1 MSIAEG
7 VWSAAVIVVSIEFL
21 LFALHPL
28 GGFQYYITYLL
39 LPTYSLDN
47 DMNFLNRLSKPFLGL
62 AIISSLFGQVIA
74 APDTDWPKKPI
85 VAVLSFPAGGSTD
98 VFARAV
104 TAPLGEALGQAIVIE
119 NKPGAGGMIGLGA
132 AAKAAPDGYTIH
144 FSAMTNQSI
153 SQALFKNPPAD
164 LTKDFAPIALVGTIP
179 HLIVVNP
186 TVPAKNLSELITF
199 IKSKKGD
206 FNYASQGNGSLSH
219 LESTL
224 FMQRIGATGT
234 HIPYKGSSF
243 ALPDLIAGNT
253 LMMFDSVTASLPHIQ
268 SGKLRPIAIAAAERS
283 PLMPNVPTLGQDGM
297 KQFDVE
303 NFYAVYV
310 PKGTSPAIIAKL
322 EREIRKIL
330 TNPDFKARL
339 ATQGIHPQ
347 FANSEQLTVI
357 TQSEHDKW
365 AKAVKS
371 ANIKI
376 D

>member
-1 MSIAEG
+1 MTIFKS
-7 VWSAAVIVVSIEFL
+7 
-21 LFALHPL
+21 
-28 GGFQYYITYLL
+28 LL
-39 LPTYSLDN
+39 LISCTLLS
-47 DMNFLNRLSKPFLGL
+47 FL
-62 AIISSLFGQVIA
+62 SSAFA
-74 APDTDWPKKPI
+74 APETDWPKKPI
-85 VAVLSFPAGGSTD
+85 VAILAFPAGGSTD
-98 VFARAV
+98 IFARSV
-104 TAPLGEALGQAIVIE
+104 TAPLAEALGQSIVVE
-119 NKPGAGGMIGLGA
+119 NKPGAGGMIGLQA
-132 AAKAAPDGYTIH
+132 ASKAVPDGYTIH
-144 FSAMTNQSI
+144 ISALTNQSI
-153 SQALFKNPPAD
+153 SSALFKNPPAD
-164 LTKDFAPIALVGTIP
+164 LQKDFVPVALIGTVP
-179 HLIVVNP
+179 HLIVINP
-186 TVPAKNLSELITF
+186 TVPAKNLPELIAY

-303 NFYAVYV
+303 NFYAVYI
-310 PKGTSPAIIAKL
+310 PKGTSPAIVAKL

-330 TNPDFKARL
+330 TNPDFKARM
-339 ATQGIHPQ
+339 AAQGIHPE
-347 FANSEQLTVI
+347 FANSEKLAEI
-357 TQSEHDKW
+357 TANEANKW
-365 AKAVKS
+365 GKVVKS
-371 ANIKI
+371 ANIKV

>member
-1 MSIAEG
+1 MRYFKSLI
-7 VWSAAVIVVSIEFL
+7 
-21 LFALHPL
+21 L
-28 GGFQYYITYLL
+28 G
-39 LPTYSLDN
+39 S
-47 DMNFLNRLSKPFLGL
+47 LGL
-62 AIISSLFGQVIA
+62 LTLSNLALA
-74 APDTDWPKKPI
+74 ASDTDWPKKPI
-85 VAVLSFPAGGSTD
+85 VAIVSFPAGGSTD
-98 VFARAV
+98 IFARSV
-104 TAPLGEALGQAIVIE
+104 TAPLAEALGQSIVVE
-119 NKPGAGGMIGLGA
+119 NKPGAGGMIGLQA
-132 AAKAAPDGYTIH
+132 AAKSAPDGYTINI
-144 FSAMTNQSI
+144 SALTNQSI
-153 SQALFKNPPAD
+153 SSALFKNPPAD
-164 LTKDFAPIALVGTIP
+164 LQKDFVPVALIGTIP

-186 TVPAKNLSELITF
+186 SVPAKNLPELIAF

-283 PLMPNVPTLGQDGM
+283 PLLPNVPTLGQDGM

-310 PKGTSPAIIAKL
+310 PKGTSPVIIAKL
-322 EREIRKIL
+322 EKEIRKIL
-330 TNPDFKARL
+330 TNPDFKARM
-339 ATQGIHPQ
+339 AAQGIHPQ
-347 FANSEQLTVI
+347 FANSEKLSEI
-357 TQSEHDKW
+357 TASEASKW
-365 AKAVKS
+365 DKAVKS
-371 ANIKI
+371 ANVKV

>member
-1 MSIAEG
+1 MNSVNRFITGA
-7 VWSAAVIVVSIEFL
+7 L
-21 LFALHPL
+21 L
-28 GGFQYYITYLL
+28 
-39 LPTYSLDN
+39 SLSLAN
-47 DMNFLNRLSKPFLGL
+47 L
-62 AIISSLFGQVIA
+62 AIS
-74 APDTDWPKKPI
+74 APETDWPKKTV

-104 TAPLGEALGQAIVIE
+104 MAPLSEALGQSVIVE

-132 AAKAAPDGYTIH
+132 ASKATADGYTIH
-144 FSAMTNQSI
+144 FSALTNQAI

-164 LTKDFAPIALVGTIP
+164 LRKDFIPVALVGTVP

-186 TVPAKNLSELITF
+186 NVPAKNVTELITF

-206 FNYASQGNGSLSH
+206 FSYASQGNGSLSH
-219 LESTL
+219 LESTM

-253 LMMFDSVTASLPHIQ
+253 LMMFDSVTASLPHVQ
-268 SGKLRPIAIAAAERS
+268 SGKLRPIAIAATERS
-283 PLMPNVPTLGQDGM
+283 PLIPNVPTLGQDGM
-297 KQFDVE
+297 KQFEVE
-303 NFYAVYV
+303 NFFAVYV
-310 PKGTSPAIIAKL
+310 PKNTSPAVVAKL

-347 FANSEQLTVI
+347 FANSEQLAEI
-357 TQSEHDKW
+357 TNKEHDKW
-365 AKAVKS
+365 EKVVKS
-371 ANIKI
+371 ANIKV

>member
-1 MSIAEG
+1 MEPAMKVLKLLLSGYIG
-7 VWSAAVIVVSIEFL
+7 FL
-21 LFALHPL
+21 LATSAL
-28 GGFQYYITYLL
+28 
-39 LPTYSLDN
+39 
-47 DMNFLNRLSKPFLGL
+47 
-62 AIISSLFGQVIA
+62 A

-85 VAVLSFPAGGSTD
+85 IAILAFPAGGSTD

-104 TAPLGEALGQAIVIE
+104 MAPLGEALGQSIVVE
-119 NKPGAGGMIGLGA
+119 NKPGAGGMIGLQT

-144 FSAMTNQSI
+144 FSALTNQTI

-164 LTKDFAPIALVGTIP
+164 LRKDFEPVALVGTIP

-186 TVPAKNLSELITF
+186 TVPAKNLPELIAF

-310 PKGTSPAIIAKL
+310 PKGTSPSIVSKL
-322 EREIRKIL
+322 EKEIRKIL
-330 TNPDFKARL
+330 TNPDFKARM
-339 ATQGIHPQ
+339 ANQGIHPQ
-347 FANSEQLTVI
+347 FANSQKLAEI
-357 TQSEHDKW
+357 TTDEHAKW
-365 AKAVKS
+365 EKVVKS
-371 ANIKI
+371 ANVKV

>member
-1 MSIAEG
+1 
-7 VWSAAVIVVSIEFL
+7 
-21 LFALHPL
+21 
-28 GGFQYYITYLL
+28 
-39 LPTYSLDN
+39 
-47 DMNFLNRLSKPFLGL
+47 MNFLNRFTTGALLSLSLVNL
-62 AIISSLFGQVIA
+62 AFS

-85 VAVLSFPAGGSTD
+85 VSVLSFPAGGSTD

-104 TAPLGEALGQAIVIE
+104 MAPLSEALGQSVVVE

-144 FSAMTNQSI
+144 FSALTNQAI

-164 LTKDFAPIALVGTIP
+164 LRKDFMPVALVGTVP

-186 TVPAKNLSELITF
+186 NVPAKNVTELIAF

-206 FNYASQGNGSLSH
+206 FSYASQGNGSLSH
-219 LESTL
+219 LESTM

-253 LMMFDSVTASLPHIQ
+253 LMMFDSVTASLPHVQ

-283 PLMPNVPTLGQDGM
+283 PLIPNVPTLGQDGM

-303 NFYAVYV
+303 NFFAVYV
-310 PKGTSPAIIAKL
+310 PKNTPPAVVSKL

-330 TNPDFKARL
+330 TNPDFKARM

-347 FANSEQLTVI
+347 FANSEQLADI
-357 TQSEHDKW
+357 TAKEHDKW
-365 AKAVKS
+365 EKVVKS
-371 ANIKI
+371 ANIKV

>member
-1 MSIAEG
+1 MKSLKR
-7 VWSAAVIVVSIEFL
+7 VFFSL
-21 LFALHPL
+21 LP
-28 GGFQYYITYLL
+28 LL
-39 LPTYSLDN
+39 LGSICSL
-47 DMNFLNRLSKPFLGL
+47 LGTSAL
-62 AIISSLFGQVIA
+62 A

-104 TAPLGEALGQAIVIE
+104 MAPLGEALGQSIVIE
-119 NKPGAGGMIGLGA
+119 NKPGAGGMIGLQA

-144 FSAMTNQSI
+144 FSAMTNQTI

-164 LTKDFAPIALVGTIP
+164 LRKDFEPVALVGTVP
-179 HLIVVNP
+179 HLIVINP
-186 TVPAKNLSELITF
+186 NVPAKNLPELIAF
-199 IKSKKGD
+199 IKSKRGD

-224 FMQRIGATGT
+224 FMQRISATGT

-310 PKGTSPAIIAKL
+310 PKGTSPAIVAKL

-330 TNPDFKARL
+330 TNPDFKARM

-347 FANSEQLTVI
+347 FANSQKLAEI
-357 TQSEHDKW
+357 TAEEHAKW
-365 AKAVKS
+365 EKVVKS
-371 ANIKI
+371 ANIKV

>member
-1 MSIAEG
+1 MDLYMNHLKSLLISFFGLLALSNIA
-7 VWSAAVIVVSIEFL
+7 L
-21 LFALHPL
+21 
-28 GGFQYYITYLL
+28 
-39 LPTYSLDN
+39 
-47 DMNFLNRLSKPFLGL
+47 
-62 AIISSLFGQVIA
+62 A

-85 VAVLSFPAGGSTD
+85 VAIVSFPAGGSTD
-98 VFARAV
+98 IFARSV
-104 TAPLGEALGQAIVIE
+104 TAPLAEALGQSVVVE

-144 FSAMTNQSI
+144 ISALTNQSI
-153 SQALFKNPPAD
+153 SSALFKNPPAD
-164 LTKDFAPIALVGTIP
+164 LQKDFAPVALIGTIP

-186 TVPAKNLSELITF
+186 TVPAKNLPELIAF

-330 TNPDFKARL
+330 TNPDFKARM
-339 ATQGIHPQ
+339 AAQGIHPQ
-347 FANSEQLTVI
+347 FANSEKLAEI
-357 TQSEHDKW
+357 TAEEASKW
-365 AKAVKS
+365 TKVVKS
-371 ANIKI
+371 ANIKV

>member
-1 MSIAEG
+1 M
-7 VWSAAVIVVSIEFL
+7 
-21 LFALHPL
+21 
-28 GGFQYYITYLL
+28 
-39 LPTYSLDN
+39 
-47 DMNFLNRLSKPFLGL
+47 
-62 AIISSLFGQVIA
+62 
-74 APDTDWPKKPI
+74 
-85 VAVLSFPAGGSTD
+85 
-98 VFARAV
+98 
-104 TAPLGEALGQAIVIE
+104 APLGEALGQPIVIE
-119 NKPGAGGMIGLGA
+119 NKPGAGGMIGLQA

-164 LTKDFAPIALVGTIP
+164 LRKDFAPVALIGTVP

-186 TVPAKNLSELITF
+186 GVPAKNLPELITF

-234 HIPYKGSSF
+234 HVPYKGSSF

-283 PLMPNVPTLGQDGM
+283 PLMPNVLTLGQDGM

-303 NFYAVYV
+303 NFYAVYA
-310 PKGTSPAIIAKL
+310 PKGTSPAIVSKL

-330 TNPDFKARL
+330 TNPDFKVRMA
-339 ATQGIHPQ
+339 AQGIHPQ
-347 FANSEQLTVI
+347 FTNSEKLAEI
-357 TQSEHDKW
+357 TTEEHLKWDKV
-365 AKAVKS
+365 VKS
-371 ANIKI
+371 ANVKV

>member
-1 MSIAEG
+1 MTLFKSLIF
-7 VWSAAVIVVSIEFL
+7 SL
-21 LFALHPL
+21 L
-28 GGFQYYITYLL
+28 
-39 LPTYSLDN
+39 
-47 DMNFLNRLSKPFLGL
+47 
-62 AIISSLFGQVIA
+62 SLFSFINSALAV
-74 APDTDWPKKPI
+74 PDTDWPKKPMVAI
-85 VAVLSFPAGGSTD
+85 VSFPAGGSTD
-98 VFARAV
+98 IFARSV
-104 TAPLGEALGQAIVIE
+104 TAPLADALGQSIVVE
-119 NKPGAGGMIGLGA
+119 NKPGAGGMIGLQA

-144 FSAMTNQSI
+144 ISALTNQSI
-153 SQALFKNPPAD
+153 SSALFKNPPAD
-164 LTKDFAPIALVGTIP
+164 LQKDFAPVALIGTVP
-179 HLIVVNP
+179 HLIVINP
-186 TVPAKNLSELITF
+186 NVPAKNLPELIAF

-224 FMQRIGATGT
+224 FMERIGATGT

-268 SGKLRPIAIAAAERS
+268 SGKLRPIAIAAADRS

-330 TNPDFKARL
+330 TNPDFKARM

-347 FANSEQLTVI
+347 FANSEKLSEI
-357 TQSEHDKW
+357 TANEANKW
-365 AKAVKS
+365 EKVVKS
-371 ANIKI
+371 ANIKV

>member
-1 MSIAEG
+1 MNNYKSL
-7 VWSAAVIVVSIEFL
+7 SKL
-21 LFALHPL
+21 LFGLSM
-28 GGFQYYITYLL
+28 
-39 LPTYSLDN
+39 LPWLCSTV
-47 DMNFLNRLSKPFLGL
+47 L
-62 AIISSLFGQVIA
+62 AA
-74 APDTDWPKKPI
+74 TDTDWPKKPI
-85 VAVLSFPAGGSTD
+85 VAILSFPAGGSTD
-98 VFARAV
+98 IFARAV
-104 TAPLGEALGQAIVIE
+104 FAPLGEALGQSVVIE

-153 SQALFKNPPAD
+153 SQSLFKNPPAD
-164 LTKDFAPIALVGTIP
+164 LTKDFVPVALIGTIP

-186 TVPAKNLSELITF
+186 SVPAKNLPELIAF
-199 IKSKKGD
+199 IKSKNGN

-234 HIPYKGSSF
+234 HIPYKGSAF

-253 LMMFDSVTASLPHIQ
+253 SMMFDSVTASLPHIQ
-268 SGKLRPIAIAAAERS
+268 SGKLRPIAIAASDRS

-303 NFYAVYV
+303 NFYAIYV
-310 PKGTSPAIIAKL
+310 PKGTSPAIVAKL
-322 EREIRKIL
+322 EKEIRKIL

-339 ATQGIHPQ
+339 ANQGIHPQ
-347 FANSEQLTVI
+347 FANSEQLAII

-365 AKAVKS
+365 AKVVKS
-371 ANIKI
+371 ANIKV

>member
-1 MSIAEG
+1 MNNPKSILLG
-7 VWSAAVIVVSIEFL
+7 IFGLLTVLSSA
-21 LFALHPL
+21 
-28 GGFQYYITYLL
+28 
-39 LPTYSLDN
+39 
-47 DMNFLNRLSKPFLGL
+47 
-62 AIISSLFGQVIA
+62 IA
-74 APDTDWPKKPI
+74 APETDWPKKPI
-85 VAVLSFPAGGSTD
+85 VAIVSFPAGGSTD
-98 VFARAV
+98 IFARSV
-104 TAPLGEALGQAIVIE
+104 TAPLAEALGQSIVVE

-144 FSAMTNQSI
+144 ISAMTNQSI
-153 SQALFKNPPAD
+153 SSALFKNPPAD
-164 LTKDFAPIALVGTIP
+164 LQKDFAPVALIGTVP
-179 HLIVVNP
+179 HLIVINP
-186 TVPAKNLSELITF
+186 NVPAKNLPELITF

-268 SGKLRPIAIAAAERS
+268 SGKLRPIAIAAADRS

-310 PKGTSPAIIAKL
+310 PKGTPPAVIAKL

-330 TNPDFKARL
+330 TNPDFKARM

-347 FANSEQLTVI
+347 FANSEQLSQI
-357 TQSEHDKW
+357 TASEAAKW
-365 AKAVKS
+365 EKVVKA
-371 ANIKI
+371 ANIKV

>member
-1 MSIAEG
+1 MNSVNRFIASTLLSLSLAN
-7 VWSAAVIVVSIEFL
+7 VAISAPE
-21 LFALHPL
+21 
-28 GGFQYYITYLL
+28 
-39 LPTYSLDN
+39 
-47 DMNFLNRLSKPFLGL
+47 
-62 AIISSLFGQVIA
+62 
-74 APDTDWPKKPI
+74 TDWPKKPI

-104 TAPLGEALGQAIVIE
+104 MAPLSEALGQSVVVE

-144 FSAMTNQSI
+144 FSALTNQAI

-164 LTKDFAPIALVGTIP
+164 LRKDFMPVALVGTVP

-186 TVPAKNLSELITF
+186 NVPAKNITELITF

-206 FNYASQGNGSLSH
+206 FSYASQGNGSLSH
-219 LESTL
+219 LESTM

-253 LMMFDSVTASLPHIQ
+253 LMMFDSVTASLPHVQ
-268 SGKLRPIAIAAAERS
+268 SGKLRPIAIAATERS
-283 PLMPNVPTLGQDGM
+283 PLIPNVPTLGQDGM
-297 KQFDVE
+297 KQFEVE
-303 NFYAVYV
+303 NFFAIYV
-310 PKGTSPAIIAKL
+310 PKNTSPAVVAKL

-347 FANSEQLTVI
+347 FANSEQLAEI
-357 TQSEHDKW
+357 TNKEHDKW
-365 AKAVKS
+365 DKVVKS
-371 ANIKI
+371 ANIKV

>member
-1 MSIAEG
+1 MRYFKSLI
-7 VWSAAVIVVSIEFL
+7 
-21 LFALHPL
+21 L
-28 GGFQYYITYLL
+28 G
-39 LPTYSLDN
+39 S
-47 DMNFLNRLSKPFLGL
+47 LGL
-62 AIISSLFGQVIA
+62 LTLSNLALA
-74 APDTDWPKKPI
+74 ASDTDWPKKPI
-85 VAVLSFPAGGSTD
+85 VAIVSFPAGGSTD
-98 VFARAV
+98 IFARSV
-104 TAPLGEALGQAIVIE
+104 TAPLAEALGQSIVVE
-119 NKPGAGGMIGLGA
+119 NKPGAGGMIGLQA
-132 AAKAAPDGYTIH
+132 AAKAAPDGYTINI
-144 FSAMTNQSI
+144 SALTNQSI
-153 SQALFKNPPAD
+153 SSALFKNPPAD
-164 LTKDFAPIALVGTIP
+164 LQKDFVPVALIGTIP

-186 TVPAKNLSELITF
+186 SVPAKNLPELIAF

-283 PLMPNVPTLGQDGM
+283 PLLPNVPTLGQDGM

-310 PKGTSPAIIAKL
+310 PKGTSPVIIAKL
-322 EREIRKIL
+322 EKEIRKIL
-330 TNPDFKARL
+330 TNPDFKARM
-339 ATQGIHPQ
+339 AAQGIHPQ
-347 FANSEQLTVI
+347 FANSEKLSEI
-357 TQSEHDKW
+357 TASEASKW
-365 AKAVKS
+365 DKAVKS
-371 ANIKI
+371 ANVKV

>member
-1 MSIAEG
+1 MNPLKRKTTYALFG
-7 VWSAAVIVVSIEFL
+7 FL
-21 LFALHPL
+21 LATTLWSNTF
-28 GGFQYYITYLL
+28 
-39 LPTYSLDN
+39 
-47 DMNFLNRLSKPFLGL
+47 
-62 AIISSLFGQVIA
+62 A
-74 APDTDWPKKPI
+74 APEGDWPKKPI
-85 VAVLSFPAGGSTD
+85 MAILPFPAGGSTD
-98 VFARAV
+98 VFARSIAV
-104 TAPLGEALGQAIVIE
+104 PLGEALGQPVVID
-119 NKPGAGGMIGLGA
+119 NKPGAGGMIALGA
-132 AAKAAPDGYTIH
+132 AAKASPDGYTLL
-144 FSAMTNQSI
+144 FSALTNQSI
-153 SQALFKNPPAD
+153 SYSLFKNPPAD

-179 HLIVVNP
+179 HLIVINP
-186 TVPAKNLSELITF
+186 SVPAKNLPELIAF

-219 LESTL
+219 LEATL

-234 HIPYKGSSF
+234 HIPYKGSAF

-303 NFYAVYV
+303 NLYAIYA
-310 PKGTSPAIIAKL
+310 PKGTSPAITARV

-339 ATQGIHPQ
+339 ANQGIHPQ
-347 FANSEQLTVI
+347 FANSEQLAII
-357 TQSEHDKW
+357 TQSEQEKW
-365 AKAVKS
+365 AKVVKS
-371 ANIKI
+371 ANVKI

>member
-1 MSIAEG
+1 
-7 VWSAAVIVVSIEFL
+7 
-21 LFALHPL
+21 
-28 GGFQYYITYLL
+28 
-39 LPTYSLDN
+39 
-47 DMNFLNRLSKPFLGL
+47 
-62 AIISSLFGQVIA
+62 
-74 APDTDWPKKPI
+74 
-85 VAVLSFPAGGSTD
+85 
-98 VFARAV
+98 
-104 TAPLGEALGQAIVIE
+104 
-119 NKPGAGGMIGLGA
+119 
-132 AAKAAPDGYTIH
+132 
-144 FSAMTNQSI
+144 MTNQSI

-164 LTKDFAPIALVGTIP
+164 LTKDFAPVALVGTIP
-179 HLIVVNP
+179 HLIVINP
-186 TVPAKNLSELITF
+186 TVPAKNLSELTAF

-310 PKGTSPAIIAKL
+310 PKSTSPAIIAKL

-347 FANSEQLTVI
+347 FANSEQLTAV

-365 AKAVKS
+365 AKAVKA
-371 ANIKI
+371 ANVKI

>member
-1 MSIAEG
+1 MEPAMKVLKLLLSGYIG
-7 VWSAAVIVVSIEFL
+7 FL
-21 LFALHPL
+21 LATSAL
-28 GGFQYYITYLL
+28 
-39 LPTYSLDN
+39 
-47 DMNFLNRLSKPFLGL
+47 
-62 AIISSLFGQVIA
+62 A

-85 VAVLSFPAGGSTD
+85 IAILAFPAGGSTD

-104 TAPLGEALGQAIVIE
+104 MAPLGEALGQSIVVE
-119 NKPGAGGMIGLGA
+119 NKPGAGGMIGLQT

-144 FSAMTNQSI
+144 FSALTNQTI

-164 LTKDFAPIALVGTIP
+164 LRKDFEPVALVGTIP

-186 TVPAKNLSELITF
+186 TVPAKNLPELIAF

-310 PKGTSPAIIAKL
+310 PKGTSPLIVSKL
-322 EREIRKIL
+322 EKEIRKIL
-330 TNPDFKARL
+330 TNPDFKARM
-339 ATQGIHPQ
+339 ANQGIHPQ
-347 FANSEQLTVI
+347 FANSQKLAEI
-357 TQSEHDKW
+357 TTDEHAKW
-365 AKAVKS
+365 EKVVKS
-371 ANIKI
+371 ANVKV

>member
-1 MSIAEG
+1 MNHLKI
-7 VWSAAVIVVSIEFL
+7 
-21 LFALHPL
+21 
-28 GGFQYYITYLL
+28 LL
-39 LPTYSLDN
+39 LGI
-47 DMNFLNRLSKPFLGL
+47 FGL
-62 AIISSLFGQVIA
+62 LTAVSSAFA
-74 APDTDWPKKPI
+74 APETDWPKKSI
-85 VAVLSFPAGGSTD
+85 VAIVSFPAGGSTD
-98 VFARAV
+98 IFARSV
-104 TAPLGEALGQAIVIE
+104 TAPLAEALGQSIVVE
-119 NKPGAGGMIGLGA
+119 NKPGAGGMIGLQA

-144 FSAMTNQSI
+144 ISALTNQSI
-153 SQALFKNPPAD
+153 SSALFKNPPAD
-164 LTKDFAPIALVGTIP
+164 LQKDFAPVALIGTIP
-179 HLIVVNP
+179 HLIVINP
-186 TVPAKNLSELITF
+186 TVPAKNLPELIAF

-303 NFYAVYV
+303 NFYAIYV
-310 PKGTSPAIIAKL
+310 PKGTPPAIIGKL
-322 EREIRKIL
+322 EKEIRKIL
-330 TNPDFKARL
+330 TNPDFKARM

-347 FANSEQLTVI
+347 FANSEQL
-357 TQSEHDKW
+357 SETTASEANKW
-365 AKAVKS
+365 EKVVKS
-371 ANIKI
+371 ANIKV

>member
-1 MSIAEG
+1 
-7 VWSAAVIVVSIEFL
+7 
-21 LFALHPL
+21 
-28 GGFQYYITYLL
+28 
-39 LPTYSLDN
+39 
-47 DMNFLNRLSKPFLGL
+47 MNTLNRLTKLFFGFFIFTGLLG
-62 AIISSLFGQVIA
+62 QTMA
-74 APDTDWPKKPI
+74 APEIDWPKKPI
-85 VAVLSFPAGGSTD
+85 VAILSFPAGGSTD

-104 TAPLGEALGQAIVIE
+104 AVPLGEALGQPVVIE

-144 FSAMTNQSI
+144 ISAMTNQAI

-164 LTKDFAPIALVGTIP
+164 LTKDFAPVALLGTIP
-179 HLIVVNP
+179 HLIVINP
-186 TVPAKNLSELITF
+186 TVPAKNLPELIAF

-219 LESTL
+219 LESSL

-253 LMMFDSVTASLPHIQ
+253 LMMFDSITASLPHIQ
-268 SGKLRPIAIAAAERS
+268 SGKLRPIAIASSDRS

-303 NFYAVYV
+303 NFFAVYA
-310 PKGTSPAIIAKL
+310 PKATPPAIVAKL

-347 FANSEQLTVI
+347 FANSEQLAVL
-357 TQSEHDKW
+357 TQSEQEKW
-365 AKAVKS
+365 AKAVKA

>member
-1 MSIAEG
+1 MNTSK
-7 VWSAAVIVVSIEFL
+7 
-21 LFALHPL
+21 
-28 GGFQYYITYLL
+28 YL
-39 LPTYSLDN
+39 S
-47 DMNFLNRLSKPFLGL
+47 RLFLGL
-62 AIISSLFGQVIA
+62 STLVILCGSALA
-74 APDTDWPKKPI
+74 APDSDWPKKPI
-85 VAVLSFPAGGSTD
+85 VAILSFPAGGSTD
-98 VFARAV
+98 AFARAV
-104 TAPLGEALGQAIVIE
+104 AVPLGESLGQSVVIE

-144 FSAMTNQSI
+144 ISAMTNQSI

-164 LTKDFAPIALVGTIP
+164 LTKDFVPVALIGTVP

-186 TVPAKNLSELITF
+186 TVPAKNLPELIAF
-199 IKSKKGD
+199 IKSKKGN

-219 LESTL
+219 LEATM

-283 PLMPNVPTLGQDGM
+283 PLMPTVPTLGQDGM

-303 NFYAVYV
+303 NFYAIYA
-310 PKGTSPAIIAKL
+310 PKGTSPVIVAKL
-322 EREIRKIL
+322 EKEIRKIL

-339 ATQGIHPQ
+339 ANQGIHPQ
-347 FANSEQLTVI
+347 FANSEQLQAI
-357 TQSEHDKW
+357 TQSEQDKW

-371 ANIKI
+371 ADVKI

>member
-1 MSIAEG
+1 MEPAMK
-7 VWSAAVIVVSIEFL
+7 VL
-21 LFALHPL
+21 K
-28 GGFQYYITYLL
+28 LL
-39 LPTYSLDN
+39 LSG
-47 DMNFLNRLSKPFLGL
+47 FIGL
-62 AIISSLFGQVIA
+62 LLAASALA

-85 VAVLSFPAGGSTD
+85 IAILAFPAGGSTD

-104 TAPLGEALGQAIVIE
+104 MAPLGEALGQSIVVE
-119 NKPGAGGMIGLGA
+119 NKPGAGGMIGLQA

-144 FSAMTNQSI
+144 FSALTNQTI

-164 LTKDFAPIALVGTIP
+164 LRKDFEPVALVGTIP

-186 TVPAKNLSELITF
+186 TVPAKNLPELIAF

-310 PKGTSPAIIAKL
+310 PKGTSPLIVSKL
-322 EREIRKIL
+322 EKEIRKIL
-330 TNPDFKARL
+330 TNPDFKARM
-339 ATQGIHPQ
+339 ANQGIHPQ
-347 FANSEQLTVI
+347 FANSQKLAEI
-357 TQSEHDKW
+357 TTDEHAKW
-365 AKAVKS
+365 EKVVKS
-371 ANIKI
+371 ANVKV

>member
-1 MSIAEG
+1 MHYFKSLI
-7 VWSAAVIVVSIEFL
+7 
-21 LFALHPL
+21 L
-28 GGFQYYITYLL
+28 G
-39 LPTYSLDN
+39 S
-47 DMNFLNRLSKPFLGL
+47 LGL
-62 AIISSLFGQVIA
+62 LTLSNLALA
-74 APDTDWPKKPI
+74 ASDTDWPKKPI
-85 VAVLSFPAGGSTD
+85 VAIVSFPAGGSTD
-98 VFARAV
+98 IFARSV
-104 TAPLGEALGQAIVIE
+104 TAPLAEALGQSIVVE
-119 NKPGAGGMIGLGA
+119 NKPGAGGMIGLQA
-132 AAKAAPDGYTIH
+132 AAKSAPDGYTINI
-144 FSAMTNQSI
+144 SALTNQSI
-153 SQALFKNPPAD
+153 SSALFKNPPAD
-164 LTKDFAPIALVGTIP
+164 LQKDFVPVALIGTIP

-186 TVPAKNLSELITF
+186 SVPAKNLPELIAF

-283 PLMPNVPTLGQDGM
+283 PLMPNVPTLGQDGL

-310 PKGTSPAIIAKL
+310 PKGTSSVIIAKL
-322 EREIRKIL
+322 EKEIRKIL
-330 TNPDFKARL
+330 TNPDFKARM
-339 ATQGIHPQ
+339 AAQGIHPQ
-347 FANSEQLTVI
+347 FANSEKLSEI
-357 TQSEHDKW
+357 TASEASKW
-365 AKAVKS
+365 EKVVKS
-371 ANIKI
+371 ANVKV